1 MTQPSPVQ
9 PSPAA
14 LSAAQYYAG
23 IEAGASAIGALVAG
37 GDLARPIPT
46 CPDWTLRE
54 LAVHV
59 GRVHRWAAQI
69 TATRAAEP
77 PAFRTLPDGQFP
89 AEPAGQADWLAA
101 GAAQVVAAVGE
112 AGEDPVWAFGAVAP
126 ASFWG
131 RRMCHETLVHAA
143 DARLAAGLAPAEIPP
158 AVAADG
164 IDEWLTV
171 MMPPPP
177 GQADP
182 RAQVLGAGAALH
194 VRTTDVTGPGPGE
207 WVIRHGT
214 GGVNVIRLAG
224 SGGTGAG
231 GHARGDVA
239 VAGPAAALLLVLLR
253 RMPPQGAPVAV
264 TGDRAVLD
272 RWLAGSRF

>member
-131 RRMCHETLVHAA
+131 RRMCHETLVHHADAMIAAGQRPEFPAALAA
-143 DARLAAGLAPAEIPP
+143 DA
-158 AVAADG
+158 
-164 IDEWLTV
+164 IDEWLTDL
-171 MMPPPP
+171 MAPA
-177 GQADP
+177 GGEADI
-182 RAQVLGAGAALH
+182 RAAALEPGCGLH
-194 VRTTDVTGPGPGE
+194 VHATDDGLDGGE
-207 WVIRHGT
+207 WLIRHGED
-214 GGVNVIRLAG
+214 GVTVSR
-224 SGGTGAG
+224 
-231 GHARGDVA
+231 GHGKGDAA
-239 VAGPAAALLLVLLR
+239 VAGPSADLLLVLLR
-253 RMPPQGAPVAV
+253 RVPSDDPAV
-264 TGDRAVLD
+264 TVHGDPSVLE
-272 RWLAGSRF
+272 RWLAGTPF

>member
-1 MTQPSPVQ
+1 MS
-9 PSPAA
+9 SPAEFYA
-14 LSAAQYYAG
+14 QIESGAA
-23 IEAGASAIGALVAG
+23 AIGALVAG
-37 GDLARPIPT
+37 GGLDRPIPT

-69 TATRAAEP
+69 AASRAAAP
-77 PAFRTLPDGQFP
+77 PGFRSLPDGRFP
-89 AEPAGQADWLAA
+89 DGPLAQAAWLADGASRAVAAIAEA
-101 GAAQVVAAVGE
+101 GA
-112 AGEDPVWAFGAVAP
+112 DPVWAFGALAP

-131 RRMCHETLVHAA
+131 RRMSHETMVHAA
-143 DARLAAGLAPAEIPP
+143 DAALAAGLEPDLPAGL
-158 AVAADG
+158 AADA

-171 MMPPPP
+171 LMPPPP

-182 RAQVLGAGAALH
+182 RAQVLGAGVALH

-214 GGVNVIRLAG
+214 GGVNVIGLAG

-231 GHARGDVA
+231 GHPAGDV
-239 VAGPAAALLLVLLR
+239 VLAGPAGAVLLVLLR
-253 RMPPQGAPVAV
+253 RLPPAGPAVAV

-272 RWLAGSRF
+272 RWLAAAQF

>member
-1 MTQPSPVQ
+1 MT
-9 PSPAA
+9 SPAD
-14 LSAAQYYAG
+14 YYAQ
-23 IEAGASAIGALVAG
+23 IESGAAAIGALVAG
-37 GDLARPIPT
+37 GGLDRPIPT

-59 GRVHRWAAQI
+59 GRAHRWAAQI
-69 TATRAAEP
+69 TATRSSSFVE
-77 PAFRTLPDGQFP
+77 FRTLPDGRFP
-89 AEPAGQADWLAA
+89 AEPLAQADWLAA
-101 GAAQVVAAVGE
+101 GAQRAVAAIHE
-112 AGEDPVWAFGAVAP
+112 AGGDPVWAFGALAP

-131 RRMCHETLVHAA
+131 RRMSHETMVHAA
-143 DARLAAGLAPAEIPP
+143 DAALAAGLEPGLPAGL
-158 AVAADG
+158 AADA

-171 MMPPPP
+171 LMPPPP

-182 RAQVLGAGAALH
+182 RAQVLGAGVALH

-214 GGVNVIRLAG
+214 GGINVIGLAG

-231 GHARGDVA
+231 GHAGGDV
-239 VAGPAAALLLVLLR
+239 VLAGPAGAVLLVLLR
-253 RMPPQGAPVAV
+253 RLPPQGPAVSV

-272 RWLAGSRF
+272 RWLAAAQF

>member
-1 MTQPSPVQ
+1 MTEPNGTQPR
-9 PSPAA
+9 PAD
-14 LSAAQYYAG
+14 YYEA
-23 IEAGASAIGALVAG
+23 IQAGAAAIGALVAAG
-37 GDLARPIPT
+37 ELSRPVPT

-69 TATRAAEP
+69 AATRADRP
-77 PAFRTLPDGQFP
+77 PEFRSLPDGRFP
-89 AEPAGQADWLAA
+89 GEPAGQAEWLAA
-101 GAAQVVAAVGE
+101 GARQAVAAIEE
-112 AGEDPVWAFGAVAP
+112 AGQDPVWASGAQDRRP

-182 RAQVLGAGAALH
+182 RAQVLGAGVALH

-239 VAGPAAALLLVLLR
+239 VAGSAAALLLVLLR
-253 RMPPQGAPVAV
+253 RLAPQDAPVAV
-264 TGDRAVLD
+264 TGDRALLD